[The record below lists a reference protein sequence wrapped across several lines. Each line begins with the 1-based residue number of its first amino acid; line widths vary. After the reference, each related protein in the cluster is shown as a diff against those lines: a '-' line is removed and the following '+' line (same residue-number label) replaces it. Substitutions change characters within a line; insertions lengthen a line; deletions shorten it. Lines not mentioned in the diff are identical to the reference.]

1 MVTQQQRL
9 KHVCST
15 LYKGLSVGLLAF
27 TLAACSLPG
36 VPTSTTDEPALPP
49 SELERTMLS
58 EVNAARQAGQ
68 DCGAEGVFEKTAGV
82 RLEPHLN
89 TAAQTHADDMNT
101 QGYFGHTAPDGS
113 TVGVRVS
120 RTGYRWSRVG
130 ENIARG
136 YKDVD
141 TVMQDWLKSDG
152 HCANLMNPAYR
163 EFGVGRSGDYWVQV
177 FARAK

>member
-1 MVTQQQRL
+1 M
-9 KHVCST
+9 S
-15 LYKGLSVGLLAF
+15 LLAF
-27 TLAACSLPG
+27 VLAACSLLD
-36 VPTSTTDEPALPP
+36 VPTATDDQPVLPP
-49 SELERTMLS
+49 TELERTML
-58 EVNAARQAGQ
+58 ELVNNARQAGQ
-68 DCGAEGVFEKTAGV
+68 TCGAEGVFEKTAGV
-82 RLEPHLN
+82 SLEPRLN
-89 TAAQTHADDMNT
+89 TAAQAHADDMNA
-101 QGYFGHTAPDGS
+101 QGYFDHTAPDGS

-120 RTGYRWSRVG
+120 RTGYRWSRAG

-141 TVMQDWLKSDG
+141 AVMTDWLKSDG